1 MIKNRNMG
9 MQILLYVITLGLYA
23 IYWYYVTSKEM
34 VEYKNLDGSPGLWTV
49 LFFIPLVNLYSY
61 WKHSEA
67 VDALTDGQY
76 NKFLMFVLWIFITPV
91 VWVLTQLELNKRAT
105 TPA

>member
-1 MIKNRNMG
+1 

-23 IYWYYVTSKEM
+23 FYWYYVTSTEM
-34 VEYKNLDGSPGLWTV
+34 VEHKNLDGSPSLWTV
-49 LFFIPLVNLYSY
+49 LLFIPLVNLYSY

-76 NKFLMFVLWIFITPV
+76 NKFLMFVLWIFIAPV